1 MALPPSSDEQ
11 GALLPPPPEDDS
23 STDDCCNFWFCL
35 GTSKDEQARIIQTS
49 CSYSESD
56 GCLHKHHRFH
66 SSYDSFAEYNPQY
79 HSNRT
84 RNEDDQVNLNR
95 NVSRGSTPAYGSMNS
110 RQNIRDSP
118 TIHQPTIHNNEDGEE
133 PIA

>member
-1 MALPPSSDEQ
+1 MPSGSDEQ

-23 STDDCCNFWFCL
+23 SADDCCNFWFCL

-49 CSYSESD
+49 CSCSETD
-56 GCLHKHHRFH
+56 GCSHKRQRFH

-79 HSNRT
+79 HSDRA
-84 RNEDDQVNLNR
+84 RDEDDQVSR
-95 NVSRGSTPAYGSMNS
+95 NGSISRGSTPAYGSMNS
-110 RQNIRDSP
+110 RQNSRDSP
-118 TIHQPTIHNNEDGEE
+118 TIRQPTIHNNDDGQE